1 MLPPK
6 IVVDK
11 TKESILDAQVENL
24 INSNTNL
31 SNEIQGHLSKISD
44 LVSRN
49 DTLVTDIQ
57 EKALEISK
65 LKVVNND
72 NLAVIESLRSK
83 VSAYFES
90 ITKLRLEISEGSQ
103 NAAVM
108 KVEKLLSDSQKELEI
123 LNEKFINLCTTV
135 RDHGHV
141 HHSVELDQIWTNFN
155 CEALT
160 CLESI
165 GRTMNP
171 SHWYETLV
179 TYKGD
184 IYPMTISD
192 VDDQL
197 LRTVEILHRF
207 FVAHADLADFASDI
221 VL

>member
-1 MLPPK
+1 M
-6 IVVDK
+6 DK
-11 TKESILDAQVENL
+11 TKESILDIQVENL
-24 INSNTNL
+24 TNSNTNL
-31 SNEIQGHLSKISD
+31 SNEIQGHLSNISD

-49 DTLVTDIQ
+49 DKLVTDIQ

-65 LKVVNND
+65 LKIVNND

-90 ITKLRLEISEGSQ
+90 ITKLRLEISEGTQ
-103 NAAVM
+103 NVAVM

-135 RDHGHV
+135 REHGHV
-141 HHSVELDQIWTNFN
+141 HHSVELDQIWTNFD

-184 IYPMTISD
+184 IHPMTISD